1 MMEIEGIAIVRFD
14 ENGEISY
21 HVASDARFRLFIV
34 DERCPND
41 RVYEWLPRC
50 DNAAAKAILGD
61 DEIGSSAD
69 ARHPAIE
76 AVILAHME
84 GRSHLRALSDA
95 RDGQGEVV

>member
-50 DNAAAKAILGD
+50 RGEEAREMLGND
-61 DEIGSSAD
+61 PIGSSQD
-69 ARHPAIE
+69 ARHPAI
-76 AVILAHME
+76 AARIAALMD
-84 GRSHLRALSDA
+84 GRKHLSIAQS
-95 RDGQGEVV
+95 EPSS